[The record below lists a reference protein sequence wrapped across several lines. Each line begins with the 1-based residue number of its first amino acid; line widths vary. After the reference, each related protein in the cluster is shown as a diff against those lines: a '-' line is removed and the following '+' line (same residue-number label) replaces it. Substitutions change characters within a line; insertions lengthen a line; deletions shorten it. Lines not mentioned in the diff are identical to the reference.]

1 LDYRSIAF
9 FVIILLALGTLAVVS
24 VEFLSDYKTIGAEK
38 GSLFLNH
45 IVKLVVGMLVLAFFS
60 SLDYKIHFS
69 RNVIS
74 VYYFLSILG
83 LVLALVTGSPVGARR
98 WIKIGGITV
107 QPSEFVKVIMII
119 FLSYYVS
126 KYSDKMKNI
135 LYGLILPIAYL
146 LPLYFLVALEPD
158 MSTFLI
164 MFFVTLLILYTSG
177 TRGIYVFSFIVLSIL
192 TLLLLY
198 KYGFLRS
205 YQIQRIEGFLKGE
218 VSEQVLMAIE
228 AAKSGGIF
236 GKGLNL
242 GELKIL
248 VPVSTSDF
256 VIAVI
261 GEELGYFGIAA
272 VFFSYYGLVSAL
284 IKSAQK
290 FASNIIIRTFITGYG
305 ILIMVQAMVNLGVT
319 AGLLPVTGV
328 TLPFVSHGGSSL
340 TAFMIGL
347 GIVMSMILRS
357 EER

>member
-1 LDYRSIAF
+1 MDYRSIAF
-9 FVIILLALGTLAVVS
+9 FVIILLVLGSLAVVS

-38 GSLFLNH
+38 GNLFLNH
-45 IVKLVVGMLVLAFFS
+45 VIKLTIGMLVLALFS
-60 SLDYKIHFS
+60 SLDYRIHFS
-69 RNVIS
+69 KNAVS
-74 VYYFLSILG
+74 VYYFLSIMG
-83 LVLALVTGSPVGARR
+83 LILALTTGSPVGARR
-98 WIKIGGITV
+98 WIRIGRITI
-107 QPSEFVKVIMII
+107 QPSEFVKVVII
-119 FLSYYVS
+119 ILLSYYVS
-126 KYSDKMKNI
+126 KYSDRMKNVM
-135 LYGLILPIAYL
+135 YGLILPIVYL
-146 LPLYFLVALEPD
+146 IPIYFLVALEPD

-164 MFFVTLLILYTSG
+164 MLFVTLLILYTSG
-177 TRGIYVFSFIVLSIL
+177 ARGIYVLSFILLSAL
-192 TLLLLY
+192 ALFLSY
-198 KYGFLRS
+198 NYGFLRS

-228 AAKSGGIF
+228 AVKSGGIF

-272 VFFSYYGLVSAL
+272 IFFSYYGLVSAL

-290 FASNIIIRTFITGYG
+290 FASDITARTFITGYG

>member
-1 LDYRSIAF
+1 MDYRSIAF
-9 FVIILLALGTLAVVS
+9 FVIIFLVLGTLAVVS
-24 VEFLSDYKTIGAEK
+24 VEFLSDYKTIGSEK
-38 GSLFLNH
+38 GNLFLKH
-45 IVKLVVGMLVLAFFS
+45 VAKLIIGMLILAFFS

-69 RNVIS
+69 RNMIFT
-74 VYYFLSILG
+74 YYFLAILG
-83 LVLALVTGSPVGARR
+83 LVLALATSSPVGARR

-107 QPSEFVKVIMII
+107 QPSEFVKIIIVI

-126 KYSDKMKNI
+126 KYSNRMKNI
-135 LYGLILPIAYL
+135 LYGLVLPIAYMAPFYL
-146 LPLYFLVALEPD
+146 LVALEPD

-177 TRGIYVFSFIVLSIL
+177 TRGIYVLSFAILSIL
-192 TLLLLY
+192 ILFFLY

-205 YQIQRIEGFLKGE
+205 YQMQRIEGFLKGE

-228 AAKSGGIF
+228 TAKSGGIF

-261 GEELGYFGIAA
+261 GEELGYFGIA
-272 VFFSYYGLVSAL
+272 VIFFSYYGLVSSL

-290 FASNIIIRTFITGYG
+290 FASNVVVRTFITGYG
-305 ILIMVQAMVNLGVT
+305 ILIMIQAMVNLGVT

-340 TAFMIGL
+340 TAFMMGL
-347 GIVMSMILRS
+347 GIVISMILKS